1 MKAVGKFI
9 IVQDD
14 EVVQKNELG
23 LIITQ
28 DSDINIRYV
37 IGKVNTVGGE
47 VKEVEAGDF
56 VYFDKVAG
64 SNFRFKGKKLKA
76 IREQDVVVTMKDA
89 NTAI

>member
-37 IGKVNTVGGE
+37 IGKVITVGGE

-76 IREQDVVVTMKDA
+76 IREQDVVVTMKDV

>member
-37 IGKVNTVGGE
+37 IGKVITVGGE

-56 VYFDKVAG
+56 D
-64 SNFRFKGKKLKA
+64 KA
-76 IREQDVVVTMKDA
+76 IEVRDQLC
-89 NTAI
+89 